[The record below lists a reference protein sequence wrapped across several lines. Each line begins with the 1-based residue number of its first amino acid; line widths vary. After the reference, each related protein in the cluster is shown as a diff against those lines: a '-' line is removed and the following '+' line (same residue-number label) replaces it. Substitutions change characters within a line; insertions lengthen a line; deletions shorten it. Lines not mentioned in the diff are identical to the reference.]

1 MVALMYIDPSSS
13 GELIGVALSL
23 VVGLVRILSLPLAE
37 EPLRLQFGIVN
48 SPCLRLGHALGHGS
62 FLQAVAGL
70 QTGVFLVCGLLRHTA
85 DRYSRSSL
93 ICEKKWYMHIDH
105 NMHM

>member
-23 VVGLVRILSLPLAE
+23 VVGLVRILSLPPAE
-37 EPLRLQFGIVN
+37 DPLRLQFGIVN

-70 QTGVFLVCGLLRHTA
+70 QTGVFF
-85 DRYSRSSL
+85 
-93 ICEKKWYMHIDH
+93 
-105 NMHM
+105 